1 MYETWLRENGIEE
14 KIFDI
19 KELDQLNEDLL
30 WEMATITPQKS
41 GIPYKIWLDPMGVT
55 RGNEH
60 TFSPRLKI
68 EVDGKFIPVEISDN
82 PQIPNSVKKT
92 GVKEPKKFDEVQDY
106 IRAYEDVML
115 AHFYGKIDDDDATT
129 LLKNVTMADE
139 ASKKLNLLLKN
150 YGYIIEYYWDTSEL
164 IFVLE
169 MKEETSGYVEYRDTA
184 LDRGELFKIITDLRS
199 NYQIKEVKDLG
210 VKDNNPNTEYI
221 NK

>member
-1 MYETWLRENGIEE
+1 MYEKWLRENGIEE

-19 KELDQLNEDLL
+19 MELDQLNEDLL
-30 WEMATITPQKS
+30 WEMATITPQRS

-92 GVKEPKKFDEVQDY
+92 GIKEPKKFNEVQDY
-106 IRAYEDVML
+106 IRAYEDIML
-115 AHFYGKIDDDDATT
+115 AHFYGKIDDRDATHLIT
-129 LLKNVTMADE
+129 KLSNAPKA
-139 ASKKLNLLLKN
+139 KKELDSLLKN

-164 IFVLE
+164 IFILE

-184 LDRGELFKIITDLRS
+184 LDRGELFKIITDLKT
-199 NYQIKEVKDLG
+199 NYQIKEIKDIG
-210 VKDNNPNTEYI
+210 IKDTNPNI
-221 NK
+221 KHIDS

>member
-19 KELDQLNEDLL
+19 MELDQLNEDLL
-30 WEMATITPQKS
+30 WEMATITPQRS

-106 IRAYEDVML
+106 IRAYEDIML
-115 AHFYGKIDDDDATT
+115 AHFYGKIDDRDATYLIT
-129 LLKNVTMADE
+129 RISNAPE
-139 ASKKLNLLLKN
+139 AKKELNLLLKN
-150 YGYIIEYYWDTSEL
+150 YGYIIEYYWDISEL
-164 IFVLE
+164 VFVLE

-184 LDRGELFKIITDLRS
+184 LDRGELFKIINDLRS

-210 VKDNNPNTEYI
+210 IKDNNPNVEYI
-221 NK
+221 DN

>member
-1 MYETWLRENGIEE
+1 MYEKWLRENGIEE

-19 KELDQLNEDLL
+19 MELDQLNEDLL
-30 WEMATITPQKS
+30 WEMATITPQRS

-92 GVKEPKKFDEVQDY
+92 GIKEPKKFNEVQDY
-106 IRAYEDVML
+106 IRAYEDIML
-115 AHFYGKIDDDDATT
+115 AHFYGKIDDRDATYLIT
-129 LLKNVTMADE
+129 KLSNAPKA
-139 ASKKLNLLLKN
+139 KKELDSLLKN

-164 IFVLE
+164 IFILE

-184 LDRGELFKIITDLRS
+184 LDRGELFKIITDLKT
-199 NYQIKEVKDLG
+199 NYQIKEIKDIG
-210 VKDNNPNTEYI
+210 IKDTNPNI
-221 NK
+221 KHIDS

>member
-1 MYETWLRENGIEE
+1 MYEIWLRENEIEE

-19 KELDQLNEDLL
+19 MELDQLNEDLL
-30 WEMATITPQKS
+30 WEMATITPQRS
-41 GIPYKIWLDPMGVT
+41 GIPYKMWLDPMGVT

-92 GVKEPKKFDEVQDY
+92 GIKEPKKFNEVQDY
-106 IRAYEDVML
+106 IRAYEDIML
-115 AHFYGKIDDDDATT
+115 AHFYGKIDDRDATYLIT
-129 LLKNVTMADE
+129 KLSNAPKA
-139 ASKKLNLLLKN
+139 KKELDSLLKN

-164 IFVLE
+164 IFILE

-184 LDRGELFKIITDLRS
+184 LDRGELFKIITDLKT
-199 NYQIKEVKDLG
+199 NYQIKEIKDIG
-210 VKDNNPNTEYI
+210 IKDTNPNI
-221 NK
+221 KHIDS